1 MAFIASVEQMA
12 AQLKDL
18 DSPVSDLQI
27 MAKIIMSLPP
37 SFRHFHSAW
46 DSVASAEK
54 TITNLT
60 SRLIKE
66 EKMTKLYN
74 KGQFD
79 PLDAA
84 YFAGNLAPP
93 FQPRTSNDSQHLA
106 AQGGS
111 FRGNYRGGYRGNGR
125 GNRGGRGNGRSW
137 VVCHYCNIP
146 GHVTAVCRK
155 RIRAE
160 TNQTQSQGPSNN
172 NRHQDFGYSSIICFS
187 ARR

>member
-1 MAFIASVEQMA
+1 
-12 AQLKDL
+12 
-18 DSPVSDLQI
+18 

-46 DSVASAEK
+46 DSVASSEK
-54 TITNLT
+54 TITLLT

-74 KGQFD
+74 KGQSD
-79 PLDAA
+79 PIDTA

-93 FQPRTSNDSQHLA
+93 FQSHIPNDSQHLTTH
-106 AQGGS
+106 GGS
-111 FRGNYRGGYRGNGR
+111 LRGNYRGGY
-125 GNRGGRGNGRSW
+125 RGGRGNGRSW

-146 GHVTAVCRK
+146 GHVISVCRK

-160 TNQTQSQGPSNN
+160 TNQAPSQEQPN
-172 NRHQDFGYSSIICFS
+172 NRQQDFGYSSIICFS
-187 ARR
+187 ARRYT